1 MSMNL
6 GTATAYIDLDASR
19 FQSGLRKA
27 SQSLDSTSRQF
38 RKNEANFKSL
48 GTSIN
53 GNVGYFKRLDLASKS
68 LGNQLK
74 ASQNTAKAYKGA
86 MDDTSKAVK
95 QAQAEHASLGQKLS
109 TLQGHLQR
117 SNQMYGE
124 GSKQSQ
130 MYAKAIDSVKKQQST
145 LESEIEKGNVA
156 IEEFGIAMKG
166 AETQA
171 TGLQRELKN
180 FKLKQ
185 IGQDMT
191 SLGKNL
197 TRNVTMPIAGLAG
210 VSAKAAIDFESAFAG
225 VRKTVNASESDMKKL
240 ETGIR
245 DMAKEMPTAA
255 TEIAGVAEAAGQ
267 LGIKTDSILGFTK
280 TMVMLGDSTNMSAE
294 EAATSL
300 ARLANITGMS
310 QNDFD
315 RLGSTIVALGNNLAT
330 TESEITAMS
339 LRLAGAGHQV
349 GMSEAQIMS
358 FAGALSSVGIEAE
371 AGGSAFSKVMI
382 DIQLATEK
390 GGKKLEQFAKVA
402 GMSSKDFKKAFEKD
416 AAGAIMKFI
425 EGLGSAE
432 ERGMSTIGILD
443 SMGIKEV
450 RLRDAL
456 LRAAGASD
464 VFSEALNIGTQA
476 WEENNALS
484 NEAEQ
489 RYKTTASQIKILM
502 NNLKELA
509 MQIGEA
515 LLPYVQSFVDWL
527 QNLVQKFQEL
537 SPETKDFIVKAGL
550 MVAAIG
556 PLLMIIGSLITS
568 VTTIGT
574 ALGGLGGMF
583 GLTSAAATGT
593 AGALTGATGAA
604 AGTTGALG
612 GLLGAGSA
620 LAGVL
625 SGGLIFALVG
635 VIAKVGESR
644 TALGWLQEKFGS
656 LGTIIGGVC
665 EFVAGIWNLTFDNI
679 VAKATLALDL
689 IAAAIDG
696 PGGATVKDAWSK
708 YNKKIEEINNKALD
722 NITLKTT
729 RELSQQ
735 KNTVDKETKEAA
747 SKAKTNTDKMAKDM
761 GDNAKKANQDV
772 SNNMKQTSQVVMNES
787 GKIPKDVQS
796 NMQKSVH
803 AMRQAGSDIYNGM
816 NTSFS
821 KLASQ
826 GKAHFSNLYNGVTN
840 STSKMASKVI
850 ADWNRIRSALS
861 SSITGHVNIQVHGV
875 QAALNQIAS
884 VKNAAR
890 HSNLVRISSPSPF
903 MSFMAMPANFMAIP
917 TTNMYAQAY
926 DMVRSDDIASYVT
939 SQIPASIKLD
949 IDPGNKKKDKK
960 ASTQDI
966 KVEVK
971 IDKFVNET
979 KESANEFADR
989 VIERVIYKT
998 KREKLALGGVR

>member
-6 GTATAYIDLDASR
+6 GTATAYIDLDASK
-19 FQSGLRKA
+19 FQSGLLKA
-27 SQSLDSTSRQF
+27 SKSLDATSREF

-74 ASQNTAKAYKGA
+74 ASQNSAKAYKGA
-86 MDDTSKAVK
+86 MDDTSRAVK
-95 QAQAEHASLGQKLS
+95 QAQTEHASLGQKIS

-130 MYAKAIDSVKKQQST
+130 LYAKAINDVERQQSK
-145 LESEIEKGNVA
+145 LENEIEKGNIA
-156 IEEFGIAMKG
+156 IEEFGIAMQG

-191 SLGKNL
+191 QLGKNL

-225 VRKTVNASESDMKKL
+225 VKKTVDASEKDLKRL
-240 ETGIR
+240 EVGIR

-267 LGIKTDSILGFTK
+267 LGIKTPDILDFTK
-280 TMVMLGDSTNMSAE
+280 TMVMMGDSTNLSAE
-294 EAATSL
+294 EAATTL
-300 ARLANITGMS
+300 ARFANVTKMS
-310 QNDFD
+310 TKDFD
-315 RLGSTIVALGNNLAT
+315 RLGSTIVALGNNTAT
-330 TESEITAMS
+330 TEQEIAAMA
-339 LRLAGAGHQV
+339 LRLGAASTQV
-349 GMSEAQIMS
+349 GMSQDQVVS
-358 FAGALSSVGIEAE
+358 FAAALSSVGIEAE
-371 AGGSAFSKVMI
+371 MGGSAFSKLLIEM
-382 DIQLATEK
+382 QLATEK
-390 GGKKLEQFAKVA
+390 GGASLEQFANIA
-402 GMSSKDFKKAFEKD
+402 GMSGSQFKKAFKED
-416 AAGAIMKFI
+416 AAGAVVSFI
-425 EGLGSAE
+425 QGLAE
-432 ERGMSTIGILD
+432 CEENGMSAIGVLD
-443 SMGIKEV
+443 DMGISEV
-450 RLRDAL
+450 RLRETIMKATN
-456 LRAAGASD
+456 ASD
-464 VFSEALNIGTQA
+464 MFSETLKIGSKAWQENTALT
-476 WEENNALS
+476 
-484 NEAEQ
+484 NEASQ
-489 RYKTTASQIKILM
+489 RYETTASKLSILK
-502 NNLKELA
+502 NNLIDVGIS
-509 MQIGEA
+509 IGGI
-515 LLPYVQSFVDWL
+515 LIPYIQDFVSWL
-527 QNLVQKFQEL
+527 QGLVEKFQEL
-537 SPETKDFIVKAGL
+537 SPGTQDFIVKAGL
-550 MVAAIG
+550 MAAVIG
-556 PLLMIIGSLITS
+556 PLLMLIGSLITS

-574 ALGGLGGMF
+574 ALSGLGGMF
-583 GLTSAAATGT
+583 GLTSVAAAGTSGAMAGT
-593 AGALTGATGAA
+593 AGA
-604 AGTTGALG
+604 AGRLG
-612 GLLGAGSA
+612 LASGA

-625 SGGLIFALVG
+625 KGGLIGALVG
-635 VIAKVGESR
+635 VIAKIGESD
-644 TALGWLQEKFGS
+644 TALSWLQDKFGS

-665 EFVAGIWNLTFDNI
+665 EFIAGIWNLTFDNI
-679 VAKATLALDL
+679 VAKANLALDL

-696 PGGATVKDAWSK
+696 PGGATVKEAWNN
-708 YNKKIEEINNKALD
+708 YNKKMEEINTKAWD
-722 NITLKTT
+722 NLTLTTT
-729 RELSQQ
+729 RGLSQQ
-735 KNTVDKETKEAA
+735 KNSVDTETKQAA
-747 SKAKTNTDKMAKDM
+747 DKAKTNTDKMAKDM
-761 GDNAKKANQDV
+761 GDNAQKAAQNM
-772 SNNMKQTSQVVMNES
+772 SKNMKQTSKVVMDET

-796 NMQKSVH
+796 NMQQSVQ

-826 GKAHFSNLYNGVTN
+826 GKSHFSNLYNGVTN

-875 QAALNQIAS
+875 QAALNQINS

-890 HSNLVRISSPSPF
+890 HSSLAATSNPSPF
-903 MSFMAMPANFMAIP
+903 MSFMAMPASFASMPIDV
-917 TTNMYAQAY
+917 YSQAY

-939 SQIPASIKLD
+939 SQIPSSIKLD
-949 IDPGNKKKDKK
+949 MDSSKGKKDKK
-960 ASTQDI
+960 HSTQSI
-966 KVEVK
+966 NVEVK

-998 KREKLALGGVR
+998 KRERLAIGGVR